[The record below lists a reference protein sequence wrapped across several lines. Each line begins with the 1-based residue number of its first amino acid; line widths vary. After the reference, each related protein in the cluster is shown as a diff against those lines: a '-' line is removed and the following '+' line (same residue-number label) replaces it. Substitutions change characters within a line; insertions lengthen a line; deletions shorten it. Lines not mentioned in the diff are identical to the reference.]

1 MKKAPYKEIIDMKA
15 EQKEY
20 ALLCEGKS
28 KKFKVYSEWEDHIK
42 DLLAKFHTLKD
53 LYNFKHYCVNAS
65 RAHEKTPDM
74 YIVCISL
81 FIPLYLDT
89 FFMDLPTIIAPLV
102 FLVLVAHI
110 VIQNKKLTKE
120 SCFYKDIIEIA
131 EKIECEQ
138 KETTD

>member
-53 LYNFKHYCVNAS
+53 LYNE
-65 RAHEKTPDM
+65 RT
-74 YIVCISL
+74 
-81 FIPLYLDT
+81 PLYEKYADIT
-89 FFMDLPTIIAPLV
+89 VPLNGQSIKSAV
-102 FLVLVAHI
+102 
-110 VIQNKKLTKE
+110 E
-120 SCFYKDIIEIA
+120 EIA
-131 EKIECEQ
+131 RRLQ
-138 KETTD
+138 